1 MIQEGDSISLGKR
14 VLIIDDAKFMR
25 AMLKDILTG
34 GGYQIAGEAA
44 NGIEA
49 VRLYKELQPDVA
61 TMDITMP
68 EMNGVEAL
76 KEIRKIDADAK
87 IVMCTAMGQKTLV
100 IEAIQSGA
108 RDFIVKPFQPERI
121 LQTLAK
127 ALGT

>member
-1 MIQEGDSISLGKR
+1 MGKR

-25 AMLKDILTG
+25 AMIKDILIG
-34 GGYQIAGEAA
+34 GGYEVAGEAE

-49 VRLYKELQPDVA
+49 IRLYKELQPDVA

-68 EMNGVEAL
+68 EMNGVDAL
-76 KEIRKIDADAK
+76 KEIRKIDASAK
-87 IVMCTAMGQKTLV
+87 VVMCTAMGQKALV

-108 RDFIVKPFQPERI
+108 SDFIVKPFQPERI

-127 ALGT
+127 VLGT